1 MMVVEIKSL
10 CLSEKKKIKEHFIK
24 SKPLYKGRN
33 VTWKPQ
39 Q

>member
-10 CLSEKKKIKEHFIK
+10 CLSEKKKEHFIK